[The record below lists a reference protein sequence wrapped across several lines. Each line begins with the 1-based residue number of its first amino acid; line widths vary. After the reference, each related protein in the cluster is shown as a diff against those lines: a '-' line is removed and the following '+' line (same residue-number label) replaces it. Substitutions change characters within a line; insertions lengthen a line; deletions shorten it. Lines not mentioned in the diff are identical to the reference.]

1 MDADPFFLRS
11 PWAQWCVDGEGRLLR
26 YNDAFERMLPPLPHP
41 GSSRPSIFRYVPADE
56 QSRLRALL
64 ASLSTTR
71 ETDTISLTFTTGN
84 GGGRRTRWAF
94 RQEGGIAYA
103 VELPAESVPPPA
115 AGPDGLPS
123 APGVSPESLTSLVH
137 QSHDMM
143 ARFDRQLR
151 YRFVNDRLLTQT
163 GTLTAAHFLG
173 KTTVEMAPLLGVTP
187 DTFDN
192 WMRDLQKVLTTG
204 AEVHHYDSL
213 ELPDRTLHF
222 QTKMFPE
229 YQDGSVSGVLVIT
242 RVNNELKV
250 ARRRLGER
258 RNLLKMVFDCMQEG
272 VLVVNKQGRFVLS
285 NRRGTTLTPVAP
297 LPTSYREWSRQVHA
311 YAADGKTPL
320 PDADQPLAVALR
332 GGMIQNQVV
341 LFRERTGQW
350 EVHLNVNASALKRPD
365 GEIIGAVIVF
375 SNVSEQL
382 KARERLD
389 ASYATLTGIIGS
401 TTDAVVAIDTHYT
414 ILEVNAAARAAF
426 KDAHGQPVQPGVN
439 LLAFFADVPA
449 LAERFQSYWR
459 RALAGESYSETH
471 TVVTNQGE
479 EKYYESRYSPILNAE
494 KQVLGASLIGRDI
507 TDKFRQE
514 KHIKE
519 LLERQQLLNAKLEG
533 QNAELLLQGN
543 ALLSQQEELRRT
555 VAQLE
560 ERNFELDQLIYK
572 TSHDIRSPLTSVLGL
587 VNVIGLEADKSRWP
601 AYLEMIENRIKT
613 LDRFLQSMIFYA
625 KASRSSLVTEPV
637 DFTQLLE
644 RTKATLSFLKKF
656 DQLQIS
662 LVRTGE
668 GAVFAGDPFRLE
680 ILFNNIVSNAIK
692 YQNPAA
698 DTHYLRVAV
707 DVTAR
712 EARLTFSDNGI
723 GIKPEYAD
731 RVFEMFYRATENTDG
746 SGLGLYIVKQIVDK
760 MKGTIRLESRYGRGT
775 TIKVTLPNESA
786 ATEAN

>member
-1 MDADPFFLRS
+1 MDADPFFQRS
-11 PWAQWCVDGEGRLLR
+11 PWAQWCVDAEGRLLR
-26 YNDAFERMLPPLPHP
+26 YNDAFGRMLPPGPEP
-41 GSSRPSIFRYVPADE
+41 SRQSIFPFVQADE
-56 QSRLRALL
+56 QPRLRALL
-64 ASLSTTR
+64 QSLSTTR
-71 ETDTISLTFTTGN
+71 ETDAIALTFRTGD
-84 GGGRRTRWAF
+84 GGALRTRWAL
-94 RQEGGIAYA
+94 RYDGGIAYA
-103 VELPAESVPPPA
+103 VQLPADRVSPPPA
-115 AGPDGLPS
+115 AP
-123 APGVSPESLTSLVH
+123 AGVSPESLASLAH
-137 QSHDMM
+137 QSSDMI

-151 YRFVNDRLLTQT
+151 YTFVNARLLAQT
-163 GTLTAAHFLG
+163 GTLTEDQFLG
-173 KTTVEMAPLLGVTP
+173 KTTVEMAPFLGVSP
-187 DTFDN
+187 DTFDH

-204 AEVHHYDSL
+204 EEVHHYDSL
-213 ELPDRTLHF
+213 ELPDHTIHF

-229 YQDGSVSGVLVIT
+229 YQHGSVSGVLVIT
-242 RVNNELKV
+242 RINNELKV

-272 VLVVNKQGRFVLS
+272 VLVVNKQGRFVLT
-285 NRRGTTLTPVAP
+285 NRRGRTLTPMAP
-297 LPTSYREWSRQVHA
+297 LPTSYREWDRQVDA

-320 PDADQPLAVALR
+320 PDADQPLPVALR
-332 GGMIQNQVV
+332 GGVIQNQVV
-341 LFRERTGQW
+341 LFRERTGKW
-350 EVHLNVNASALKRPD
+350 AVHLNVNASALKRPD

-382 KARERLD
+382 KAREQLD

-401 TTDAVVAIDTHYT
+401 TTDVVVAIDTHYT
-414 ILEVNAAARAAF
+414 ILEANAAARAVF
-426 KDAHGQPVQPGVN
+426 NDATGQPVQAGVN
-439 LLAFFADVPA
+439 LLALFADAPA
-449 LAERFQSYWR
+449 VSERFQSYWR
-459 RALAGESYSETH
+459 RALAGESYSVTH
-471 TVVTNQGE
+471 TYPTSGGG
-479 EKYYESRYSPILNAE
+479 EKYYESRYSPILNAD
-494 KQVLGASLIGRDI
+494 KQVLGASMIGRDI
-507 TDKFRQE
+507 TGQFRQE

-519 LLERQQLLNAKLEG
+519 LLERQQLLNARLEG
-533 QNAELLLQGN
+533 QNAELLLQEN
-543 ALLSQQEELRRT
+543 KLLAQQEELRRT

-587 VNVIGLEADKSRWP
+587 VNIIGLEADQSRWP

-637 DFTQLLE
+637 DFAQLLE

-656 DQLQIS
+656 DQLHID

-668 GAVFAGDPFRLE
+668 AAVFASDPFRLE

-707 DVTAR
+707 DVTPR

-775 TIKVTLPNESA
+775 TIQVTLPNESA
-786 ATEAN
+786 PTEAAV